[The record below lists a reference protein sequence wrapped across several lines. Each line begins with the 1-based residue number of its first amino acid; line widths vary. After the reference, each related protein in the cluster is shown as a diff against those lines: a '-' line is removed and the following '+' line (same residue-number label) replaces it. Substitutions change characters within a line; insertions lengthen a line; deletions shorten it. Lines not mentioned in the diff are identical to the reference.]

1 MVKKKLNSVL
11 KGTFLV
17 SDDSFKNWRMIIF
30 LSVLAVVMIAS
41 SHSADRKVHEI
52 ARLTE
57 EVKEYRSAFSDGR
70 KKLMTLKMES
80 TIRKKLKDKG
90 ENRATSS
97 SNSCN
102 SRTSTATT
110 TKQFPSTAKTRQ
122 IQVS

>member
-80 TIRKKLKDKG
+80 TIRKKLRDKG
-90 ENRATSS
+90 IVE
-97 SNSCN
+97 
-102 SRTSTATT
+102 STEPPKKIKVKTT
-110 TKQFPSTAKTRQ
+110 N
-122 IQVS
+122 

>member
-57 EVKEYRSAFSDGR
+57 EVKEYRSAFIDGR
-70 KKLMTLKMES
+70 SILMDLKMES
-80 TIRKKLKDKG
+80 TIRRKLASK
-90 ENRATSS
+90 EIL
-97 SNSCN
+97 
-102 SRTSTATT
+102 
-110 TKQFPSTAKTRQ
+110 PSTEPPKKVKVKTAN
-122 IQVS
+122 

>member
-57 EVKEYRSAFSDGR
+57 EVKEYRSAFIDGR
-70 KKLMTLKMES
+70 SILMDLKMES
-80 TIRKKLKDKG
+80 TIRRKLAIK
-90 ENRATSS
+90 EIL
-97 SNSCN
+97 
-102 SRTSTATT
+102 
-110 TKQFPSTAKTRQ
+110 PSTEPPKKIKVKTTN
-122 IQVS
+122 